1 MQEPGVEQEHSVD
14 RALPVII
21 IAILTV
27 LALLGMYLG
36 WRARQKSQASLP
48 HPQSAPAELGKE
60 ILRCDCL
67 YVATTLAAQP
77 LERIAVSG
85 LGFPGQAGVLVTERG
100 VALSIAGGS
109 DAFIPSADLVGVGRA
124 TWTIDRAVE
133 SGGLVVVNWMLE
145 GDSGDIALD
154 TYLRI
159 VDPEDPADFLQAIE
173 GRIAANSRSEAQ

>member
-1 MQEPGVEQEHSVD
+1 VG

-21 IAILTV
+21 IAALTV
-27 LALLGMYLG
+27 LALVGMYWG
-36 WRARQKSQASLP
+36 WRGRLKRQEALP
-48 HPQSAPAELGKE
+48 HPQSAPAELGAE
-60 ILRCDCL
+60 ILRFDCL

-85 LGFPGQAGVLVTERG
+85 LGFPGQAGVLVTEHG

-109 DAFIPSADLVGVGRA
+109 DAFIPAADLIGVGRA

-133 SGGLVVVNWMLE
+133 SGGLVVVNWMLR
-145 GDSGDIALD
+145 GDDDDVAVD

-159 VDPEDPADFLQAIE
+159 VEPEDPTDFLHAIE
-173 GRIAANSRSEAQ
+173 GRIAANTGSEAQ

>member
-1 MQEPGVEQEHSVD
+1 MD
-14 RALPVII
+14 KALPVII
-21 IAILTV
+21 IAILTA
-27 LALLGMYLG
+27 LALIGMYLG
-36 WRARQKSQASLP
+36 WRARQNRQASLP
-48 HPQSAPAELGKE
+48 HPQSAPSELGQE
-60 ILRCDCL
+60 LLRCDCL

-100 VALSIAGGS
+100 VSLSIAGGS
-109 DAFIPSADLVGVGRA
+109 DAFIPSADLIGVGRA

-145 GDSGDIALD
+145 GEDGNVALD

-159 VDPEDPADFLQAIE
+159 VDPEDPSDFLHAIE
-173 GRIAANSRSEAQ
+173 GRIAANTRSEAQ

>member
-1 MQEPGVEQEHSVD
+1 MD

-27 LALLGMYLG
+27 LALLGMYWG
-36 WRARQKSQASLP
+36 WRGRQKRQATLP
-48 HPQSAPAELGKE
+48 HPQTAPAALGTE

-109 DAFIPSADLVGVGRA
+109 DAFIPSADLIGVGRA

-133 SGGLVVVNWMLE
+133 SGGLVVVNWMLR
-145 GDSGDIALD
+145 GDNDVAVD

-159 VDPEDPADFLQAIE
+159 VEPENPTDFLQAIE
-173 GRIAANSRSEAQ
+173 GRIATNSGSEAQ